1 MIQQVNFSIDIME
14 NGELRMN
21 VKITLYWSAPPYDY
35 ISSSILHFQFS
46 IFVSLHLNF
55 PKEKPAAH
63 AAGFNFTKY
72 KECYSLFSASRRAL
86 FAAITFSCTGTGAS
100 S

>member
-1 MIQQVNFSIDIME
+1 
-14 NGELRMN
+14 MN

-63 AAGFNFTKY
+63 AAGFNFTKCR
-72 KECYSLFSASRRAL
+72 ECYSLFSASRRAL